1 MMTIF
6 FNSDVTDSLDS
17 VLFLK
22 KIDKCWQDH
31 CRQMVGEPS

>member
-1 MMTIF
+1 MNM
-6 FNSDVTDSLDS
+6 DVSLDIILRDALDS

-31 CRQMVGEPS
+31 CRQMVRS